1 MCIRDSITRRYTRLL
16 KEQQTLPDILF
27 IDGGKGQ
34 LNVGQQ
40 VMLAL
45 NISEIVLVGVAKGE
59 GRKAGLETLF
69 VAGSDKPLILPAS
82 SPALLLIQ
90 QIRDEAHRFAITGQR
105 KKIQKAR
112 THSSLQ
118 DIPGMGPKRRQALL
132 KHFGG
137 LRGIKSAGV
146 DELAKVNGISQS
158 LAMKIVDFYQSD

>member
-1 MCIRDSITRRYTRLL
+1 MPGGAL
-16 KEQQTLPDILF
+16 KDM
-27 IDGGKGQ
+27 Q
-34 LNVGQQ
+34 LR
-40 VMLAL
+40 
-45 NISEIVLVGVAKGE
+45 SHD
-59 GRKAGLETLF
+59 AG
-69 VAGSDKPLILPAS
+69 
-82 SPALLLIQ
+82 
-90 QIRDEAHRFAITGQR
+90 
-105 KKIQKAR
+105 